1 MSSVY
6 GLNVPNDWEVVALDQ
21 IKSDEKKAL
30 ISGPFGSNISAKY
43 FTPTGVP
50 VIRGNNLSL
59 DVFTRFKENG
69 FVFVSPEKADELG
82 TWAQADDIIFTAVG
96 TLGQIGLLSDNQDY
110 PRYIISNKQIR
121 LRLNQEKVTP
131 QFVYYWLASDLMQE
145 VIEQR
150 NTGSSVPL
158 INLGVVKN
166 LLIPLPPLPE
176 QKAIA
181 SVLSSLDDKIDLL
194 HRQNKTLEAMA
205 ETLFRQWFIEEAKE
219 DWEDKPL
226 SSIATFTNGLACQ
239 KYPPQ
244 PNEPKLPVLKIKDLT
259 SGISDSSDWATAN
272 VDPKYI
278 VNHGDVIFAW
288 SASLMVKIWFGE
300 TCVLNQHLFNV
311 TSDEYPKWFF
321 YQWCKYHLEEFIS
334 ISQSHATTMGH
345 IKRKDLD
352 EAMVKVPS
360 HSELQE
366 MTRSFEPLMDKLI
379 TNLKQIQT
387 LENLRDTLLPKLMS
401 GEVRVQYQT
410 EEVA

>member
-1 MSSVY
+1 MSEWNQLVLDDVSSKIGD
-6 GLNVPNDWEVVALDQ
+6 GLH
-21 IKSDEKKAL
+21 
-30 ISGPFGSNISAKY
+30 G
-43 FTPTGVP
+43 TPTYDDKGLYSF
-50 VIRGNNLSL
+50 INGNNLLNGRIVIKPETKRITEEEYLKIVKPL
-59 DVFTRFKENG
+59 DDSTILISING
-69 FVFVSPEKADELG
+69 TIGNVAKYRDELC
-82 TWAQADDIIFTAVG
+82 A
-96 TLGQIGLLSDNQDY
+96 LGKSACYINLDTNLVDRDFFYYECLSDNFQ
-110 PRYIISNKQIR
+110 SHLEN
-121 LRLNQEKVTP
+121 V
-131 QFVYYWLASDLMQE
+131 A
-145 VIEQR
+145 
-150 NTGSSVPL
+150 TGTTIPNVPL
-158 INLGVVKN
+158 KGIRAYKFNL
-166 LLIPLPPLPE
+166 PSLPE

-205 ETLFRQWFIEEAKE
+205 ETLFRHWFMEEAKE
-219 DWEDKPL
+219 DWEEKPL

-352 EAMVKVPS
+352 EAIVKVPS
-360 HSELQE
+360 QSELQE
-366 MTRSFEPLMDKLI
+366 MTSSFEPLMDKLI

>member
-1 MSSVY
+1 M
-6 GLNVPNDWEVVALDQ
+6 P
-21 IKSDEKKAL
+21 
-30 ISGPFGSNISAKY
+30 
-43 FTPTGVP
+43 
-50 VIRGNNLSL
+50 RGDKEAILSYKL
-59 DVFTRFKENG
+59 E
-69 FVFVSPEKADELG
+69 
-82 TWAQADDIIFTAVG
+82 
-96 TLGQIGLLSDNQDY
+96 
-110 PRYIISNKQIR
+110 
-121 LRLNQEKVTP
+121 
-131 QFVYYWLASDLMQE
+131 
-145 VIEQR
+145 
-150 NTGSSVPL
+150 
-158 INLGVVKN
+158 
-166 LLIPLPPLPE
+166 LPPLPE

-352 EAMVKVPS
+352 EAIVKVPS
-360 HSELQE
+360 QSELQE
-366 MTRSFEPLMDKLI
+366 MTSSFEPLMDKLI

>member
-1 MSSVY
+1 MSEWKACLLKDLCDFISTKTSITNATLQNYVSTENM
-6 GLNVPNDWEVVALDQ
+6 LPNFGGVVNADKLP
-21 IKSDEKKAL
+21 
-30 ISGPFGSNISAKY
+30 SGNTINSFQRGDVLFSNIRTYFKKVWFAEFNGTVSADVLVVRAKSVCDPRFLY
-43 FTPTGVP
+43 YLLCEPDFTEYTVLTS
-50 VIRGNNLSL
+50 RGAKMPRGDKEAILSYKL
-59 DVFTRFKENG
+59 D
-69 FVFVSPEKADELG
+69 
-82 TWAQADDIIFTAVG
+82 
-96 TLGQIGLLSDNQDY
+96 
-110 PRYIISNKQIR
+110 
-121 LRLNQEKVTP
+121 
-131 QFVYYWLASDLMQE
+131 
-145 VIEQR
+145 
-150 NTGSSVPL
+150 
-158 INLGVVKN
+158 
-166 LLIPLPPLPE
+166 LPPLPE

>member
-1 MSSVY
+1 MS
-6 GLNVPNDWEVVALDQ
+6 DWAELQ
-21 IKSDEKKAL
+21 LSDICNL
-30 ISGPFGSNISAKY
+30 ISSKTSMTNASLGNYVSTENMMPNFGGLVKAEKLPSGTMVNAFLTEDVLFSNIRTYFKKVWSAQ
-43 FTPTGVP
+43 FEGTV
-50 VIRGNNLSL
+50 SA
-59 DVFTRFKENG
+59 DVL
-69 FVFVSPEKADELG
+69 VFRA
-82 TWAQADDIIFTAVG
+82 
-96 TLGQIGLLSDNQDY
+96 
-110 PRYIISNKQIR
+110 KQICDPKF
-121 LRLNQEKVTP
+121 L
-131 QFVYYWLASDLMQE
+131 YYTLCEPDFTEYTVLTSRGAKMPRGDKEAILSYK
-145 VIEQR
+145 
-150 NTGSSVPL
+150 
-158 INLGVVKN
+158 LG
-166 LLIPLPPLPE
+166 LPPLPE

-311 TSDEYPKWFF
+311 TSDEYPKW
-321 YQWCKYHLEEFIS
+321 
-334 ISQSHATTMGH
+334 
-345 IKRKDLD
+345 
-352 EAMVKVPS
+352 
-360 HSELQE
+360 
-366 MTRSFEPLMDKLI
+366 
-379 TNLKQIQT
+379 
-387 LENLRDTLLPKLMS
+387 
-401 GEVRVQYQT
+401 
-410 EEVA
+410 

>member
-1 MSSVY
+1 MSDWVTVS
-6 GLNVPNDWEVVALDQ
+6 LNEIAFINPTEKLAKGTLATKIGMDNLQPFSKKVSAQIQENYNGGMKFRNGDTIVARITPCLENGKTAYIDTLKDGE
-21 IKSDEKKAL
+21 I
-30 ISGPFGSNISAKY
+30 GFGSTEYIVLRAKVGLSNSHFLYY
-43 FTPTGVP
+43 FARSDTF
-50 VIRGNNLSL
+50 R
-59 DVFTRFKENG
+59 DV
-69 FVFVSPEKADELG
+69 A
-82 TWAQADDIIFTAVG
+82 I
-96 TLGQIGLLSDNQDY
+96 
-110 PRYIISNKQIR
+110 
-121 LRLNQEKVTP
+121 
-131 QFVYYWLASDLMQE
+131 ASM
-145 VIEQR
+145 
-150 NTGSSVPL
+150 TGSSGRQRVQTE
-158 INLGVVKN
+158 VVVN
-166 LLIPLPPLPE
+166 HTFELPTLPE

-288 SASLMVKIWFGE
+288 SASLMVKIWSGE

-360 HSELQE
+360 QPELQE
-366 MTRSFEPLMDKLI
+366 MTTSFEPLMDKLI

-387 LENLRDTLLPKLMS
+387 LEKLRDTLLPKLMS
-401 GEVRVQYQT
+401 GEVRVQFK
-410 EEVA
+410 EESAA

>member
-1 MSSVY
+1 MSEWQLQTLDSAGIEFIDGDRGKNY
-6 GLNVPNDWEVVALDQ
+6 PSQDDFLDIGHCLFLSTKNVRANGFD
-21 IKSDEKKAL
+21 
-30 ISGPFGSNISAKY
+30 FGDCQFISAEKDELLRKGKLNRGDIVLTTRGTVGNTALYDETVQFEHVRINSGMVIIRMKPTNVDSSFFLY
-43 FTPTGVP
+43 FL
-50 VIRGNNLSL
+50 RQL
-59 DVFTRFKENG
+59 DYTS
-69 FVFVSPEKADELG
+69 FVSG
-82 TWAQADDIIFTAVG
+82 SAQPQLPIRD
-96 TLGQIGLLSDNQDY
+96 L
-110 PRYIISNKQIR
+110 KQI
-121 LRLNQEKVTP
+121 EI
-131 QFVYYWLASDLMQE
+131 A
-145 VIEQR
+145 
-150 NTGSSVPL
+150 
-158 INLGVVKN
+158 
-166 LLIPLPPLPE
+166 LPPLPE

-288 SASLMVKIWFGE
+288 SASLMVKIWSGE

-360 HSELQE
+360 QPELQE
-366 MTRSFEPLMDKLI
+366 MTTSFEPLMDKLI

-387 LENLRDTLLPKLMS
+387 LEKLRDTLLPKLMS
-401 GEVRVQYQT
+401 GEVRVQFK
-410 EEVA
+410 EESAA

>member
-1 MSSVY
+1 MTVLTIKLSETTKFIVDNRGKTVPTTDVGIPLIATNCIDNRNLYPVY
-6 GLNVPNDWEVVALDQ
+6 EKLRYVSQETYDNWFRSHPKPMDIILTLKGSQNGAVNLVPDPVDFCIAQDMVALRVDETKIDNLYLFAALRSEEIQDQ
-21 IKSDEKKAL
+21 IK
-30 ISGPFGSNISAKY
+30 
-43 FTPTGVP
+43 T
-50 VIRGNNLSL
+50 L
-59 DVFTRFKENG
+59 DVSGVIPHFK
-69 FVFVSPEKADELG
+69 K
-82 TWAQADDIIFTAVG
+82 
-96 TLGQIGLLSDNQDY
+96 SDFD
-110 PRYIISNKQIR
+110 K
-121 LRLNQEKVTP
+121 LE
-131 QFVYYWLASDLMQE
+131 
-145 VIEQR
+145 
-150 NTGSSVPL
+150 
-158 INLGVVKN
+158 
-166 LLIPLPPLPE
+166 IPLPPRPIQEFIGKTYFDLC
-176 QKAIA
+176 K
-181 SVLSSLDDKIDLL
+181 KIDLL

-219 DWEDKPL
+219 DWEETPL

-244 PNEPKLPVLKIKDLT
+244 SNEPKLPVLKIKDLT

-288 SASLMVKIWFGE
+288 SASLMVKIWSGE

-352 EAMVKVPS
+352 EAMVKVPGQP
-360 HSELQE
+360 ELQE
-366 MTRSFEPLMDKLI
+366 MTTSFEPLMDKLI

-387 LENLRDTLLPKLMS
+387 LEKLRDTLLPKLMS
-401 GEVRVQYQT
+401 GEVRVQFKQ
-410 EEVA
+410 ESAA

>member
-1 MSSVY
+1 MSEWNQVVLDDVSSKIGD
-6 GLNVPNDWEVVALDQ
+6 GLH
-21 IKSDEKKAL
+21 
-30 ISGPFGSNISAKY
+30 G
-43 FTPTGVP
+43 TPTYDDKGLYSF
-50 VIRGNNLSL
+50 INGNNLLNGRIVIKPETKRITEEEYLKIVKPL
-59 DVFTRFKENG
+59 DDSTILISING
-69 FVFVSPEKADELG
+69 TIGNVAKYRDELC
-82 TWAQADDIIFTAVG
+82 A
-96 TLGQIGLLSDNQDY
+96 LGKSACYINLDTNLVDRDFFYYECLSDNFQ
-110 PRYIISNKQIR
+110 SHLEN
-121 LRLNQEKVTP
+121 V
-131 QFVYYWLASDLMQE
+131 A
-145 VIEQR
+145 
-150 NTGSSVPL
+150 TGTTIPNVPL
-158 INLGVVKN
+158 KGIRAYKFNL
-166 LLIPLPPLPE
+166 PSLPE

-219 DWEDKPL
+219 DWEEKPL

-352 EAMVKVPS
+352 EAIVKVPS
-360 HSELQE
+360 QSELQE
-366 MTRSFEPLMDKLI
+366 MTSSFEPLMDKLI